1 VFIDVL
7 VPAINA
13 IVILYIFL
21 LVMRSVLSWFSGSW
35 LGRPWDLLRRVTD
48 PYLGLFYRFRFL
60 RRGMADYTP
69 MAAVLALVV
78 LLNFVNALF
87 AGGHVVGRVLAAVLL
102 AAWAGVEVMLLLFLV
117 VGVLRAM
124 PVVFRTMPN
133 AALWRDLDRLVAPLV
148 AAVSRFL
155 RLEDRATYTQ
165 RLLLTLGLLLVAGLL
180 GRWAIRGFNLNEI
193 RGLAG
198 LLQRRLPF

>member
-1 VFIDVL
+1 
-7 VPAINA
+7 
-13 IVILYIFL
+13 
-21 LVMRSVLSWFSGSW
+21 
-35 LGRPWDLLRRVTD
+35 
-48 PYLGLFYRFRFL
+48 
-60 RRGMADYTP
+60 
-69 MAAVLALVV
+69 
-78 LLNFVNALF
+78 
-87 AGGHVVGRVLAAVLL
+87 
-102 AAWAGVEVMLLLFLV
+102 MLLLFLV

>member
-1 VFIDVL
+1 VL
-7 VPAINA
+7 LATLVAVVNA
-13 IVILYIFL
+13 VVILYILL
-21 LVMRSVLSWFSGSW
+21 LVMRSVLSWFSGTW

-48 PYLGLFYRFRFL
+48 PYLGLFYRARFL
-60 RRGMADYTP
+60 RRGAADFTP
-69 MAAVLALVV
+69 MAAVLVLVV
-78 LLNFVNALF
+78 LLTFVNELF
-87 AGGHVVGRVLAAVLL
+87 GGGHVVGRILAAVLL
-102 AAWAGVEVMLLLFLV
+102 AVWAGVEVMLLLFLV

-133 AALWRDLDRLVAPLV
+133 AALWRDLDRLVAPVV
-148 AAVSRFL
+148 AAVSRFF
-155 RLEDRATYTQ
+155 RLERRATYTQ

-180 GRWAIRGFNLNEI
+180 GRWAVRGFSPIEI